1 MPSTPFNPRLDPII
15 PLYTTQTN
23 LQLPLIPRQ
32 STPFIPLLDP
42 HPALICPHPI
52 LNPLDN
58 PNKSTF
64 YTIQMAWS
72 LLVKWSYY
80 YNKGSGTR
88 PRPSLTKF
96 HHLCLTNSIIRA
108 YLYISVSNPFL
119 SHSSQFSWPS
129 PQTPFFSCLPSQ
141 WAPRWLKV
149 VSTYASQQE
158 GPGYEHWLSQVLSVW
173 SLHVLPVFA
182 WVSTR
187 NHRGMMKQ
195 KAHRDMSPTLSL
207 DPRIPRR
214 SSLFVIPFGPR
225 SSPSHRLI
233 PLLDHIIPPYT
244 TRTNLQLPFIPPA
257 IDPFHPSP

>member
-1 MPSTPFNPRLDPII
+1 MTSTPFNLHLDPII

-32 STPFIPLLDP
+32 STPFIPLVDP
-42 HPALICPHPI
+42 HPALIYPHPI

-72 LLVKWSYY
+72 L
-80 YNKGSGTR
+80 
-88 PRPSLTKF
+88 
-96 HHLCLTNSIIRA
+96 
-108 YLYISVSNPFL
+108 
-119 SHSSQFSWPS
+119 
-129 PQTPFFSCLPSQ
+129 
-141 WAPRWLKV
+141 
-149 VSTYASQQE
+149 
-158 GPGYEHWLSQVLSVW
+158 
-173 SLHVLPVFA
+173 
-182 WVSTR
+182 